1 MLFNI
6 RSIIAACIGL
16 LYPKR
21 CVACE
26 KVLLKIEKDLG
37 ICRECSKKIRL
48 VGQDACMKCGSP
60 ISNLI
65 DEYCNN
71 CIKTTHH
78 FKQSKAVFRYEG
90 PMKESMYRFKYN
102 NRRCYGKAYAKQAVN
117 VYGKWIRQKGIQVIV
132 PVPMYRP
139 KEKLRGYNQ
148 ATVFANELG
157 RLTDIPVV
165 KDLILR
171 NKETEAMKG
180 LGRLKRKKNLLNAF
194 TLAENELQFRKVL
207 VVDDI
212 YTTGTTMD
220 SVAKVLKNGGPTQIY
235 GLCICI
241 GEAQ

>member
-6 RSIIAACIGL
+6 RSIISSCIEL

-37 ICRECSKKIRL
+37 FCRECSKKIRL
-48 VGQDACMKCGSP
+48 VGQDTCMKCGSP
-60 ISNLI
+60 IANPI

-71 CIKTTHH
+71 CNRTTHH
-78 FKQSKAVFRYEG
+78 FQQNKAVFRYEG
-90 PMKESMYRFKYN
+90 RMKESMYRFKYS
-102 NRRCYGKAYAKQAVN
+102 NRRCYGKVYANQAAKL
-117 VYGKWIRQKGIQVIV
+117 YGKWIRQKKIQAII
-132 PVPMYRP
+132 PVPMFRP

-148 ATVFANELG
+148 ATVFAKELG
-157 RLTDIPVV
+157 KLTGIPVAT
-165 KDLILR
+165 DLILR

-194 TLAENELQFRKVL
+194 TLTENELQFRKVL

-220 SVAKVLKNGGPTQIY
+220 SVAKVLKSGGTTQIY